1 MLCFGETVDDHKAT
15 SEEYGSN
22 SVGKQLPQVGIA
34 VCPANIG
41 PDDVLRFGC
50 PLHIRCIDPFSS
62 FEGVLITITED
73 VLDLLENGEV
83 IEMED
88 KITCDIGVEGDEDR
102 GELITVLLLQPF
114 LQLLVCL
121 IKLVHPQVDQF
132 SHSGIELLPVV
143 LWLAEGRT
151 ILALLYPISQFLP
164 NVIHFIVDLLELLV
178 LEGVLSEIEGLAHIE
193 LDDF

>member
-1 MLCFGETVDDHKAT
+1 M
-15 SEEYGSN
+15 
-22 SVGKQLPQVGIA
+22 
-34 VCPANIG
+34 
-41 PDDVLRFGC
+41 
-50 PLHIRCIDPFSS
+50 
-62 FEGVLITITED
+62 
-73 VLDLLENGEV
+73 LDLLENGEV